1 MVTTKRLPQR
11 AKSYILAVI
20 VTGSAIGMLLA
31 ARAELRASDALPLAV
46 FCGFGILASALNI
59 ARRSITHSRLSYQ
72 IGSSFAYPLLVLVEP
87 GAVCIVFTA
96 MTLADK
102 VFHRR
107 SLITTGFNVG
117 QLLLACAAAVQVQR
131 WIHPEF
137 AGLDLFD
144 QRSAIAAI
152 VSMSVF
158 AIVNHAL
165 TRGVVHLVN
174 GTPLLSWDGFSKTG
188 FLNETL
194 CIVSGLG
201 MAVLWLVEPWL
212 VLLGAIPVWVMGYM
226 IATLNVREAALE
238 TRETE
243 IRSLQGLGLRIGSE
257 LNLDRLRESVLTVAS
272 EALEASGGLL
282 ASIDRKRGVLQVRQ
296 ALGIEPAPPAEIS
309 LDGLAE
315 SQFDAGHVALLDDRE
330 AANRMPGVAFLDAS
344 GLLVAR
350 LRIQDEHSSAL
361 LLFRDRDRVGFDE
374 DDRRRLETLVP
385 FVNVALSNATLV
397 SERKVLQAQVLEA
410 EKMSALGV
418 LVAGVAHELNNP
430 LTSVL
435 GYAELLGTNEP
446 DARRKEQ
453 LGKIGQEARRAA
465 VIVQNLRM
473 FSRESKPEKVPINL
487 NRIVEQVLKLRG
499 EDLETRG
506 IDLEHRLSPELPEVM
521 ADASQLQQVLLHLL
535 SNAERAVGEVDRR
548 GRITIATRAGGGQIR
563 LEVVDNGPG
572 IRPENLEQIFL
583 PFFTTQDLGHG
594 PGLGLSICY
603 GILKEHEGRIRADS
617 AMGQGATLI
626 VDLPQTTRTEGPSQR
641 PGGKRVAVPV

>member
-1 MVTTKRLPQR
+1 MVTPKRLPLR

-20 VTGSAIGMLLA
+20 VVGSAIGMVLA
-31 ARAELRASDALPLAV
+31 ARADLHAPDALPLAV
-46 FCGFGILASALNI
+46 FCGFGVLASTLDI

-72 IGSSFAYPLLVLVEP
+72 IGSSFAYPLLVLVDP

-96 MTLADK
+96 MALADK
-102 VFHRR
+102 FFHRR

-117 QLLLACAAAVQVQR
+117 QLMLACAAAVQVQR

-144 QRSAIAAI
+144 HRSVIAAI

-158 AIVNHAL
+158 AIINNAL

-201 MAVLWLVEPWL
+201 MAVLWIVEPWL

-226 IATLNVREAALE
+226 IATLNLREAALE

-257 LNLDRLRESVLTVAS
+257 LNIDRLRQSVLTVAS

-282 ASIDRKRGVLQVRQ
+282 ASIDRRRGTLEVQQ
-296 ALGIEPAPPAEIS
+296 SHGIDPAPPGEIPLAGLPESLFDEGHFAS
-309 LDGLAE
+309 LDVR
-315 SQFDAGHVALLDDRE
+315 DAAGRW
-330 AANRMPGVAFLDAS
+330 PGVAFPDAS
-344 GLLVAR
+344 GLLVAP
-350 LRIQDEHSSAL
+350 LRIQDEYSNL
-361 LLFRDRDRVGFDE
+361 LVLFRDRDRVAFDD

-385 FVNVALSNATLV
+385 FINVALSNATLV
-397 SERKVLQAQVLEA
+397 SERRALQAQVLEA

-435 GYAELLGTNEP
+435 GYAELLGASEP
-446 DARRKEQ
+446 DHRRREQ
-453 LGKIGQEARRAA
+453 LGKIGQEAKRAA
-465 VIVQNLRM
+465 RIVQNLRM
-473 FSRESKPEKVPINL
+473 FSRESKPDKVPVDL
-487 NRIVEQVLKLRG
+487 NQVVEQVLELRG
-499 EDLETRG
+499 EDLEARDIDVETR
-506 IDLEHRLSPELPEVM
+506 LASQLPEVM

-548 GRITIATRAGGGQIR
+548 GRLTIVTRAGGGQVR

-617 AMGQGATLI
+617 EVGQGASFI
-626 VDLPQTTRTEGPSQR
+626 VDLPQAARDGGTRQLSDGTEF
-641 PGGKRVAVPV
+641 KVPV

>member
-1 MVTTKRLPQR
+1 MVTTKRLPLR
-11 AKSYILAVI
+11 AKSYILTVI
-20 VTGSAIGMLLA
+20 VVGSAIGMLLA
-31 ARAELRASDALPLAV
+31 ARAELRGSDVLPLVV
-46 FCGFGILASALNI
+46 FCGFGILASALDI

-87 GAVCIVFTA
+87 GAVCIVFTV

-102 VFHRR
+102 IFHRR

-117 QLLLACAAAVQVQR
+117 QLLLACAAAAQVQR
-131 WIHPEF
+131 FIYPEF

-144 QRSAIAAI
+144 ERSTIAAI
-152 VSMSVF
+152 VSMLAF
-158 AIVNHAL
+158 AVVNNAL

-188 FLNETL
+188 LLNETL

-243 IRSLQGLGLRIGSE
+243 LRSLQGLGLRIGSE
-257 LNLDRLRESVLTVAS
+257 LNIDRLRQSVLTVAS

-282 ASIDRKRGVLQVRQ
+282 ASIDRKHGVFQVQ
-296 ALGIEPAPPAEIS
+296 EAHGMDPAPPGEIS
-309 LDGLAE
+309 LEGLPD
-315 SQFDAGHVALLDDRE
+315 SLLDEGRIVRFDDRD
-330 AANRMPGVAFLDAS
+330 AAKRWPGPAFLDAS
-344 GLLVAR
+344 GLLVAPI
-350 LRIQDEHSSAL
+350 RIQGKHSSVL
-361 LLFRDRDRVGFDE
+361 LLFRDRDRVAFDE

-435 GYAELLGTNEP
+435 GYAELLGSSES
-446 DARRKEQ
+446 DDRRKEQ
-453 LGKIGQEARRAA
+453 LGKIGREAKRAA
-465 VIVQNLRM
+465 RIVQNLGM
-473 FSRESKPEKVPINL
+473 FSRDSKPDKVPVSLNL
-487 NRIVEQVLKLRG
+487 IVEQVLELRG
-499 EDLETRG
+499 EDLEARG
-506 IDLEHRLSPELPEVM
+506 IDVEHRLSPELPEVM
-521 ADASQLQQVLLHLL
+521 ADASQLQQVVLHLL

-548 GRITIATRAGGGQIR
+548 GRITIETRAGGGEVR
-563 LEVVDNGPG
+563 LEIVDNGPG

-617 AMGQGATLI
+617 AVGQGATLI
-626 VDLPQTTRTEGPSQR
+626 VDLPQ
-641 PGGKRVAVPV
+641 AVGVTA